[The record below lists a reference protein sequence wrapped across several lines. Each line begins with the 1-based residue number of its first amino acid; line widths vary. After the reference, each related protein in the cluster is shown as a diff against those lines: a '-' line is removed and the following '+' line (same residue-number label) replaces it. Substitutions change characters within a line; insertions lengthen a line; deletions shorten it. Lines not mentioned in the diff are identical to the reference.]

1 MRKVILVVAVVIQR
15 LTRFQETKE
24 HGLLVAFIF
33 IVVVVQERGLV
44 RLVGK
49 LHVLLNGAVGF
60 IVTVNQVFGFLA
72 AAAALVLRPL
82 LPLIVGGTGVASA
95 KARGRRFNACH
106 LCCVCWVLCALLR

>member
-1 MRKVILVVAVVIQR
+1 MVGKVILIVAVVIQR
-15 LTRFQETKE
+15 LARFQETKK
-24 HGLLVAFIF
+24 HGLFVAFIV
-33 IVVVVQERGLV
+33 IVVVQERRLV

-72 AAAALVLRPL
+72 AAAALVLSPL
-82 LPLIVGGTGVASA
+82 LPLVVGGTGVASA